1 MSFLSRINVSQ
12 MLIRIGSGI
21 KPLAAYQ
28 LQEII
33 NYQTG
38 KSYNKDW
45 LIVNETNPYF
55 KMSNGYK
62 QEIVYWIISEK
73 KK

>member
-1 MSFLSRINVSQ
+1 MSFLSRVNVSQ

-21 KPLAAYQ
+21 RPLAPYQ
-28 LQEII
+28 LREII
-33 NYQTG
+33 NYQIG

-45 LIVNETNPYF
+45 LIVNKTSPYF

-62 QEIVYWIISEK
+62 QEIVYWMISEK
-73 KK
+73 KN